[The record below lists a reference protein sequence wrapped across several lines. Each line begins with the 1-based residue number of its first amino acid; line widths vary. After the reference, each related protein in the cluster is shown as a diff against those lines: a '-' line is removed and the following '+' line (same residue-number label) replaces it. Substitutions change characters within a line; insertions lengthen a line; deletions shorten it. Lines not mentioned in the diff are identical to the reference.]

1 MHIDKNPKKLILVH
15 VDTRHAL
22 ERQRDE
28 LSLRTEP
35 ALTSDFLLL
44 AALATNRLRGWK
56 RGTNKAKLYETFGRR
71 ECLDL
76 YFTHFVAYDFA
87 S

>member
-35 ALTSDFLLL
+35 ALTSDFLSSRASRTQGPLISIE
-44 AALATNRLRGWK
+44 TDSGCICTVPYSRL
-56 RGTNKAKLYETFGRR
+56 
-71 ECLDL
+71 
-76 YFTHFVAYDFA
+76 H
-87 S
+87 